1 MANKSALLLFSGGQ
15 DSATCLMWS
24 LRNFDK
30 VATIGFSYGQR
41 HIVELECRLEFLSR
55 FKSLFP
61 RFRQRLLGDF
71 VLDLDFFSEL
81 SINALT
87 HNEEIQ
93 EESTGLPNT
102 FVPGRNIFFMTA
114 AAAFAYK
121 RRINNLVGGMCQTD
135 FSGYPDCRQ
144 DTITSL
150 ETTLNKGMEKQ
161 IKIHTPLMDCSKADC
176 WRSVEEW
183 GGRELLELVKEYTH
197 SCYKGIRDNLHN
209 WGYGCSDCPACYLR
223 KKGYEE
229 YEASKV

>member
-1 MANKSALLLFSGGQ
+1 MTNKSAVLLFSGGQ

-24 LRNFDK
+24 LRHFDK

-41 HIVELECRLEFLSR
+41 HTVELECRLVFLSR
-55 FKSLFP
+55 FRRLFP
-61 RFRQRLLGDF
+61 RLRQRLLEDF
-71 VLDLDFFSEL
+71 ILDLNFFSEL
-81 SINALT
+81 SSNSLT
-87 HNEEIQ
+87 HDEEIT
-93 EESTGLPNT
+93 EESSGLPNT
-102 FVPGRNIFFMTA
+102 FVPGRNIIFMTA

-121 RRINNLVGGMCQTD
+121 SHINDLVGGMCQAD

-150 ETTLNKGMEKQ
+150 EATLSKGMEKK
-161 IKIHTPLMDCSKADC
+161 IKIHTPLMNFSKADC

-183 GGRELLELVKEYTH
+183 GGRDLLELVKKYTH
-197 SCYKGIRDNLHN
+197 TCYRGIRDNLHS